1 MGMLGKRCRETG
13 CSSKEGANYR
23 RLRRFS
29 PERET
34 EREREKEGE
43 SWQISPDARN
53 YRPFKLDLSLH
64 RCFPT
69 SPIQTS
75 MKRRHEEGIRR
86 ITFEFVSFFS
96 SKVISLKGTACNYKQ

>member
-1 MGMLGKRCRETG
+1 MEMLGKRCRETG

-29 PERET
+29 LERQ
-34 EREREKEGE
+34 RERKREGE

-64 RCFPT
+64 RCFPS

-96 SKVISLKGTACNYKQ
+96 SKVISLKGTACNYK